1 MTSLQPGDQLDQF
14 RIESVVATSGM
25 ATIFRATDTRTGRTV
40 AIKIPHPEMECDPV
54 FFERF
59 QREAQIGR
67 DMSHPGVMQ
76 VMPDESQSRVYMV
89 MEWVE
94 GRLLREILS
103 REQTLPRERAIR
115 IAVAICDALDYIHSH
130 GVAHRDLKPENVVVD
145 AQDHIK
151 LIDFGIAART
161 GARRLTFGKF
171 SQLMGT
177 PEYISPEQVNGK
189 RGDRRSDIYALGI
202 MLYEMLTG
210 RTPFR
215 GENPLA
221 VMNSRLKNQPVPP
234 RELDPTIPLEL
245 QETIYR
251 ALERNPVNRY
261 AKASEFA
268 WDLEHPDQVGTAR
281 QAESRNAGWRSETLP
296 RKVAFYSALAAVPAV
311 IFSLLI
317 YVARNS

>member
-1 MTSLQPGDQLDQF
+1 MTSLHPGDHLDQF
-14 RIESVVATSGM
+14 RIESVVAVSGM
-25 ATIFRATDTRTGRTV
+25 ATIFRAAHPITKQTV
-40 AIKIPHPEMECDPV
+40 AIKVPHPEMECDPV

-67 DMSHPGVMQ
+67 EMSHPGVMK
-76 VMPDESQSRVYMV
+76 VLPDDSQGRVYMV

-94 GRLLREILS
+94 GRLLREILAA
-103 REQTLPRERAIR
+103 EKKLPRERAIR
-115 IAVAICDALDYIHSH
+115 IALAIADALEYIHSN
-130 GVAHRDLKPENVVVD
+130 GIAHRDLKPENVMVLGD
-145 AQDHIK
+145 DRIK
-151 LIDFGIAART
+151 LIDFGIASRT

-189 RGDRRSDIYALGI
+189 RGDVRSDIFALGV

-210 RTPFR
+210 QTPFR

-221 VMNSRLKNQPVPP
+221 VMNARLKNDPIPP
-234 RELDPTIPLEL
+234 REIDPGISLEL
-245 QETIYR
+245 QEILYR
-251 ALERNPVNRY
+251 SLERNPAHRY

-268 WDLEHPDQVGTAR
+268 RDLERPKQVGP
-281 QAESRNAGWRSETLP
+281 AERIAPRAANRRGEPLSRKL
-296 RKVAFYSALAAVPAV
+296 AFYSALAAVPAA
-311 IFSLLI
+311 ILTLLI